1 MSDKTFDI
9 CQRTFEFSV
18 RIVNLCRF
26 LNKQGYEIRDLSR
39 QLIRSGTSIGAN
51 VEEAQAAQSTADFI
65 SKLKIAL
72 KEARETRYWLRLLVA
87 TELVKEKRLIPLI
100 DEANELMNIIGA
112 IIVKTQKNK
121 IKN

>member
-9 CQRTFEFSV
+9 CERTFEFSV

-51 VEEAQAAQSTADFI
+51 VEEAQAGQSTADFI

-87 TELVKEKRLIPLI
+87 TELVREERLIPLI
-100 DEANELMNIIGA
+100 RRNRMN
-112 IIVKTQKNK
+112 
-121 IKN
+121 